1 MSEYFDKRWL
11 IFLIASVWA
20 WKQKSVAYK
29 QKCLVI
35 FYAIRPVYESILY
48 LVRIKQYGIAIYS
61 WNLIWYFEINLDL
74 KFTALN
80 ALLHKRKFII
90 KSCIRFSID
99 ATQKELINSQAN
111 HLLSLTLIDS
121 CIHLIVKRKSIFIKS
136 IRPQKS
142 QIITF
147 EFLDLHVLAF
157 SVE

>member
-48 LVRIKQYGIAIYS
+48 LVRIKQYRIAI
-61 WNLIWYFEINLDL
+61 NLIWYFEINLDL

-80 ALLHKRKFII
+80 ALLHKREFII

-99 ATQKELINSQAN
+99 ETQKELINSQ
-111 HLLSLTLIDS
+111 TL
-121 CIHLIVKRKSIFIKS
+121 VIFIISYIDWLMHTSNCKKE
-136 IRPQKS
+136 INIYQK
-142 QIITF
+142 
-147 EFLDLHVLAF
+147 H
-157 SVE
+157 